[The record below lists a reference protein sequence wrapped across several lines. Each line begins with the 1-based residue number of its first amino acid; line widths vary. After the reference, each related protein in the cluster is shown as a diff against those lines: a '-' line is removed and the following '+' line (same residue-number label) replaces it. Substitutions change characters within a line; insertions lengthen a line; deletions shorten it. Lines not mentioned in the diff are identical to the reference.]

1 MFADMAGSLASSLT
15 ETPTRL
21 VGAGQCGAGAGQLCS
36 QADIRCQGDLGS
48 PLLAGT
54 HSNTILGLMP
64 GYGGCT
70 TSQYGLFTR
79 LASEYRS
86 PAPALADGQLCR
98 VQRLDPEQAEQCRG
112 GSLFGSN
119 TKPCHCKLNQS

>member
-70 TSQYGLFTR
+70 TSQYGLFTK

-86 PAPALADGQLCR
+86 LATALADCNSC
-98 VQRLDPEQAEQCRG
+98 AEYSDWIQ
-112 GSLFGSN
+112 N
-119 TKPCHCKLNQS
+119 KLSSAGEEACLAPTPSPVIVN